1 MLFLTPDQIWQP
13 RQILAGGTLQWEG
26 LWLSKFSLLTSL
38 VCVERIPG
46 WYFLN
51 LYREEGLVKQHF
63 VIVNS
68 LHCISEGSF
77 LFAMSSTL
85 ARNIKQ
91 SA

>member
-1 MLFLTPDQIWQP
+1 MLFLTPDQIWQL

-26 LWLSKFSLLTSL
+26 QVVFSFSLLTSL
-38 VCVERIPG
+38 MCVEGISG

-51 LYREEGLVKQHF
+51 LCREEGLVQQHL
-63 VIVNS
+63 VVVYS

-91 SA
+91 PA

>member
-26 LWLSKFSLLTSL
+26 QEVLSFSLLTSL
-38 VCVERIPG
+38 VCVERISG

-51 LYREEGLVKQHF
+51 LCREEGLVKQYLI
-63 VIVNS
+63 IVYS
-68 LHCISEGSF
+68 LHRISEGSF

-91 SA
+91 TA